1 MNDTTQ
7 QRERPNMPVETF
19 REGAIGASVWERE
32 GKNGTFYEVT
42 LSRAYLGNGKVGY
55 TGCFRLRD
63 MEQLDEVLL
72 RARRWM
78 AEQEEPGRLAKKDES
93 LPRRPREGW
102 TEGNGAA

>member
-1 MNDTTQ
+1 
-7 QRERPNMPVETF
+7 MPVETF
-19 REGAIGASVWERE
+19 REGTIGASVWERE
-32 GKNGTFYEVT
+32 GRYGTFHEVT
-42 LSRAYLGNGKVGY
+42 LSRSYVGNGKAGY

-72 RARRWM
+72 RARQWM
-78 AEQEEPGRLAKKDES
+78 AEREEPGRSALKVES